1 MTAVPLPRRLRTGR
15 FGAAL
20 LGLGLL
26 ALLGYASTFAFQ
38 YGKLLRHDDPL
49 DRMDVARLAPAR
61 VLRIDAARDV
71 EQLQAIVRDA
81 NARGLKV
88 SISGSRHSQGGHTY
102 VEGGIVLDMRAFN
115 RVLAIDEGG
124 PTITVQSGATWAE
137 VQRALAPKGLAIKVM
152 QSSNIFTVGG
162 TLSAN
167 AHGRD
172 IDVMQVVE
180 VVERFHLLLASGEIV
195 EVSRTS
201 NPDLFSLAIGGYGMY
216 GVILDV
222 TLRVTRDELYE
233 QRAEILDYKDF
244 PRYFSETVQHDP
256 QAVLMLA
263 RPSIDPDPSSFLRE
277 IAAVTWRHA
286 PKNATA
292 SFALT
297 EEANVTRDRF
307 FFGLSRTFDWAKSLR
322 WSLQKRVELGAGDAR
337 VMSRNN
343 AMRPPLAPLE
353 FLEYHSSS
361 DTDIIQEY
369 YVPVEHFVAFM
380 DKFRRILVDGRM
392 NVLSSTVRYVTPNAT
407 PVLAYAPASPV
418 FAIIQMSNVG
428 LSAADQAHAAEVTQQ
443 LVDAALEFGGTYYLT
458 YQLYPTPKQFHRAYP
473 RAGYAFERKRF
484 YDPNEVFV
492 SQFYEKYGHT
502 RPH

>member
-1 MTAVPLPRRLRTGR
+1 MSHNSSRRLRTAR
-15 FGAAL
+15 LAAAL
-20 LGLGLL
+20 LALGLL
-26 ALLGYASTFAFQ
+26 VILAYASTFAFQ
-38 YGKLLRHDDPL
+38 YDKLFRHDDPL

-102 VEGGIVLDMRAFN
+102 VEGGIVLNMRAFN
-115 RVLAIDEGG
+115 RVLAVDEGG
-124 PTITVQSGATWAE
+124 PAITVQSGATWAE

-172 IDVMQVVE
+172 IDVMQVVD

-195 EVSRTS
+195 EVSRSS

-244 PRYFSETVQHDP
+244 PRYFSETVQRDP

-263 RPSIDPDPSSFLRE
+263 RPSIDP
-277 IAAVTWRHA
+277 
-286 PKNATA
+286 
-292 SFALT
+292 
-297 EEANVTRDRF
+297 
-307 FFGLSRTFDWAKSLR
+307 
-322 WSLQKRVELGAGDAR
+322 
-337 VMSRNN
+337 
-343 AMRPPLAPLE
+343 
-353 FLEYHSSS
+353 
-361 DTDIIQEY
+361 
-369 YVPVEHFVAFM
+369 
-380 DKFRRILVDGRM
+380 
-392 NVLSSTVRYVTPNAT
+392 
-407 PVLAYAPASPV
+407 
-418 FAIIQMSNVG
+418 
-428 LSAADQAHAAEVTQQ
+428 
-443 LVDAALEFGGTYYLT
+443 
-458 YQLYPTPKQFHRAYP
+458 
-473 RAGYAFERKRF
+473 
-484 YDPNEVFV
+484 
-492 SQFYEKYGHT
+492 
-502 RPH
+502 